1 MNSSRCTRYAIV
13 SSFLFLCVAGSHA
26 GSYYTPFGR
35 FGQRCITLVCPEI
48 TGLAILRAVDEF
60 RFEGRSTKGGR
71 ETADAICVAL
81 RLISPSLFLAIT
93 TLVCLTRSFHSCR
106 AILIE
111 PFIVIFARNV
121 HNFHSIYIKIPYLPY
136 ILFSFTFSFL

>member
-1 MNSSRCTRYAIV
+1 MYHACV
-13 SSFLFLCVAGSHA
+13 SGDYGA
-26 GSYYTPFGR
+26 R
-35 FGQRCITLVCPEI
+35 
-48 TGLAILRAVDEF
+48 GLAILRAVDEF

-136 ILFSFTFSFL
+136 ILFSFTFSFLFSINA